1 MAVVPVKPFVLRDVD
16 LLIGTDN
23 YEAHASQCE
32 YVPTTPQLTW
42 TGLANN
48 THGASGAST
57 WVLTI
62 SGAQDWETANSLSQY
77 LHEHEGETVPVS
89 LTPADGSGT
98 FTSNIVIAPANIG
111 GTAATFSVFTVSM
124 GSTKPQFEPPV
135 VIP

>member
-16 LLIGTDN
+16 FVIGTDN

-32 YVPTTPQLTW
+32 YVPTTPQLSW

-48 THGASGAST
+48 TVGASGAST

-62 SGAQDWETANSLSQY
+62 SGAQDWETVNSLSQY
-77 LHEHEGETVPVS
+77 LHEHEGEEVPVT

-98 FTSNIVIAPANIG
+98 FTSTITLAPANIG
-111 GTAATFSVFTVSM
+111 GSAGAFSVFTVSM
-124 GSTKPQFEPPV
+124 GSTKPAFAPV
-135 VIP
+135 TP